1 MFHQMESSTA
11 DLMEILKGAPTHN
24 VSSYKQIACSFA
36 VYSILLVSYDMYDDD
51 DDECVVRAF
60 RKCILYIYLKYHL
73 YTSSLELACCIHIP
87 YI

>member
-1 MFHQMESSTA
+1 MFDHMESSTA

-36 VYSILLVSYDMYDDD
+36 VYSMLVSYDMYDDD
-51 DDECVVRAF
+51 ECIGVRAF
-60 RKCILYIYLKYHL
+60 RKCVLYIYLKYHL